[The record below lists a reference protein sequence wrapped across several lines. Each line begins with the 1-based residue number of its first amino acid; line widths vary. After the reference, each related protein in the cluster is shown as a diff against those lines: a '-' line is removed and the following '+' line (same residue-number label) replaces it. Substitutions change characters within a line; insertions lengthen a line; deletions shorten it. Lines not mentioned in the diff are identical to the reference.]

1 MRRPGT
7 LRAFSS
13 LYSCMRYAAHTLHSI
28 SSRSRA
34 RSAATRTSWPPH
46 ASTNVNPRPCPQR
59 DWSAFYSPGHEIQ
72 AHLQEVV
79 DKYKLMRYI
88 KLSHEVVH
96 AQWDAPLGQ
105 WRVRVRRT
113 DTQEEIEDVADVLV
127 TAFGAITRWKM
138 PDIPGL
144 GEFKGELHH
153 TAGYKPALG
162 ATWESDLERWK
173 DKRVGVVG
181 SVRPFSTLCLYSEK
195 RGRAC

>member
-1 MRRPGT
+1 MRDP
-7 LRAFSS
+7 
-13 LYSCMRYAAHTLHSI
+13 AHTLCSI
-28 SSRSRA
+28 NSRLRA
-34 RSAATRTSWPPH
+34 RSATARTPLTTLLTLTRT
-46 ASTNVNPRPCPQR
+46 PRPCPQR

-79 DKYKLMRYI
+79 DKYKLIRYI

-144 GEFKGELHH
+144 GDYKGELHH
-153 TAGYKPALG
+153 TAGYKPELG

-181 SVRPFSTLCLYSEK
+181 SVRAFCPMSTF
-195 RGRAC
+195 